1 MDGSGQMKYEFGAI
15 EALAGQI
22 GTQVSSIEQILG
34 DLGNQINQLQN
45 TWQGAANTGFV
56 QTKTNWFQASDDLNQ
71 VLKQIQIAV
80 QQTVQD
86 AQSTESKNA
95 ARWG

>member
-1 MDGSGQMKYEFGAI
+1 MDGGQMKYQFGAI
-15 EALAGQI
+15 EGLASGI
-22 GTQVSSIEQILG
+22 GTQVAAIEGILG

-45 TWQGAANTGFV
+45 TWEGSANEGFV
-56 QTKTNWFQASDDLNQ
+56 QVKNTWFQASDDLNR

-86 AQSTESKNA
+86 AQQTEQKNA
-95 ARWG
+95 SRWG